1 MRSAIYEGTVR
12 HRRLAERSHQ
22 FRYSIAM
29 PYLDLDEIEEV
40 VGGRLAREGP
50 GVLRFR
56 RADYLGSPDVP
67 LKDAVHAL
75 VASRL
80 GAAPTGPVRLL
91 THLRTAGCCFNP
103 ASLYYCFGPDGEQLE
118 AIVLEVTNTPWG
130 ERHAYVLP
138 CREPE
143 SSGSTHNGAFD
154 KAFHVS
160 PFMGMD
166 QRYTWRAGTPGLTL
180 SVHIESTEGDVRVF
194 DATLRLR
201 RRPLDRRTLAGMT
214 IRYPFAAQRMLV
226 LIYAHAVCL
235 SLKGVR
241 IRPHP

>member
-1 MRSAIYEGTVR
+1 MHSAIYEGTVR

-22 FRYSIAM
+22 FQYGVAM
-29 PYLDLDEIEEV
+29 PYLDLDEIDDV
-40 VGGRLAREGP
+40 LGGRLTRERP

-56 RADYLGSPDVP
+56 RADYLGRPEVP
-67 LKDAVHAL
+67 LQDAVRAL

-80 GAAPTGPVRLL
+80 GAAPAGPVRLL

-138 CREPE
+138 CRDP
-143 SSGSTHNGAFD
+143 GSAGARHSGAFD
-154 KAFHVS
+154 KAIHVS

-166 QRYTWRAGTPGLTL
+166 QRYAWRAVAPGPTL
-180 SVHIESTEGDVRVF
+180 SLHIESTEGNVRVF

-201 RRPLDRRTLAGMT
+201 RRPLDHRTLAGITM
-214 IRYPFAAQRMLV
+214 RYPLAAQRMLV

-235 SLKGVR
+235 RLKGVK